1 MNAFAKVSN
10 GEAAIASTRAAR
22 APQVA
27 YALFSIGAPTLLPHS
42 VHEPS

>member
-1 MNAFAKVSN
+1 MLNDR
-10 GEAAIASTRAAR
+10 IRQRARRRAVAR
-22 APQVA
+22 GPYRLLR